1 MAYAKSST
9 FLTVMRK
16 LHVILYNNNILL
28 SLILDTMCCDIL
40 IKTMPLYLKL
50 ASLMFIQP
58 RAVSTLDESNL
69 MKFSLKTNKRSSID
83 AY

>member
-1 MAYAKSST
+1 MLSKSST

-58 RAVSTLDESNL
+58 RAVSNLDESNL
-69 MKFSLKTNKRSSID
+69 MKFSLKTKKRSSID

>member
-1 MAYAKSST
+1 MLSKSST

-50 ASLMFIQP
+50 ASLMFIQS

>member
-1 MAYAKSST
+1 MLSKSST

-69 MKFSLKTNKRSSID
+69 MKFNLKTNKRSSID

>member
-1 MAYAKSST
+1 MLSKSST

-58 RAVSTLDESNL
+58 RAVSNLDESIL